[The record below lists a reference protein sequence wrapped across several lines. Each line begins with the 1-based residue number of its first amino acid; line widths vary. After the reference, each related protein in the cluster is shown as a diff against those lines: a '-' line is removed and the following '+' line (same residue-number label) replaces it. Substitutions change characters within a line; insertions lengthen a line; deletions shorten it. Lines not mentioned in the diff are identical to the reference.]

1 MGLFGG
7 GKKKKKKK
15 AKRAAQSAAD
25 LSAYIARL
33 KAQAPHTAKDEM
45 IKKLLG
51 DLLPKV
57 KGQVSEE
64 YTKVFQPAEQAG
76 TALAST
82 VAGSPAEAWK
92 QFFAK
97 RKEEAV
103 EGKMKELT
111 PQYIE
116 NLSQFL
122 GELYKPE
129 VAVTYGLAKTAPQ
142 WLSREWYKARPQVEQ
157 QFAEVQK
164 SYASL
169 VKNIQNY
176 LKEIGLEGISAEDIL
191 GQIWSINP
199 KRKRRIFLVGV

>member
-1 MGLFGG
+1 MGLFGSS
-7 GKKKKKKK
+7 KKKKK
-15 AKRAAQSAAD
+15 AKKAMKSAQD

-33 KAQAPHTAKDEM
+33 KTEAPQTAKDEM
-45 IKKLLG
+45 IKRLLG

-57 KGQVSEE
+57 RGQVSGE
-64 YTKVFQPAEQAG
+64 YEKVFQPAEQSG

-129 VAVTYGLAKTAPQ
+129 VAEVYGLAKTAPQ
-142 WLSREWYKARPQVEQ
+142 WLSREWYKVRPQVEQ
-157 QFAEVQK
+157 QFADVQK

-169 VKNIQNY
+169 VENIQSY
-176 LKEIGLEGISAEDIL
+176 LKEIGLEEIKAEDIL
-191 GQIWSINP
+191 GQIWT
-199 KRKRRIFLVGV
+199 V

>member
-1 MGLFGG
+1 MGLFGSS
-7 GKKKKKKK
+7 KKKKK
-15 AKRAAQSAAD
+15 AKKAKSAMQSSQD

-33 KAQAPHTAKDEM
+33 KTQAPQTAKDEM
-45 IKKLLG
+45 IKRLLG

-57 KGQVSEE
+57 RGQVSEE

-82 VAGSPAEAWK
+82 VAGSPTEAWR

-111 PQYIE
+111 PKYIE

-129 VAVTYGLAKTAPQ
+129 VAEVYGLAKTAPQ
-142 WLSREWYKARPQVEQ
+142 WLSREWYTARPQVEQ
-157 QFAEVQK
+157 QFADVQK

-169 VKNIQNY
+169 VENIQNY
-176 LKEIGLEGISAEDIL
+176 LKEIGLEEIKAEDIL
-191 GQIWSINP
+191 GQIWT
-199 KRKRRIFLVGV
+199 V

>member
-7 GKKKKKKK
+7 SKKKKKK
-15 AKRAAQSAAD
+15 AKKAMKSARD

-33 KAQAPHTAKDEM
+33 KTQAPKTAKDEM
-45 IKKLLG
+45 IRKLLG

-57 KGQVSEE
+57 RGQVSEE
-64 YTKVFQPAEQAG
+64 YMKVFQPAEQSG
-76 TALAST
+76 MALASV

-103 EGKMKELT
+103 EGRMKELN

-116 NLSQFL
+116 SLSQFL

-129 VAVTYGLAKTAPQ
+129 VAVTYGLTKTAPQ
-142 WLSREWYKARPQVEQ
+142 WLRREWYKARPQVEQ
-157 QFAEVQK
+157 QFAETQK

-169 VKNIQNY
+169 VENIQNY
-176 LKEIGLEGISAEDIL
+176 LKEIGLEGIKAEDIL
-191 GQIWSINP
+191 GQIWT
-199 KRKRRIFLVGV
+199 V

>member
-1 MGLFGG
+1 MGLFGSS
-7 GKKKKKKK
+7 KKKKK
-15 AKRAAQSAAD
+15 AKKAKKSAEA
-25 LSAYIARL
+25 LSAYVAKL
-33 KAQAPHTAKDEM
+33 KASTPKTAKDEM
-45 IKKLLG
+45 IKRLLS

-57 KGQVSEE
+57 KGKVSEGYE
-64 YTKVFQPAEQAG
+64 KIFQPAEQAG
-76 TALAST
+76 TALVST
-82 VAGSPAEAWK
+82 VVGSPAEAWK

-97 RKEEAV
+97 RKEESV

-122 GELYKPE
+122 GELYKPD

-164 SYASL
+164 SYSSL
-169 VKNIQNY
+169 IENIQNY
-176 LKEIGLEGISAEDIL
+176 LKEIGIEGIKAEDIL
-191 GQIWSINP
+191 GQIWT
-199 KRKRRIFLVGV
+199 V

>member
-1 MGLFGG
+1 MSLFGG
-7 GKKKKKKK
+7 GKKKKKAKK
-15 AKRAAQSAAD
+15 AKRAMQSAQD

-33 KAQAPHTAKDEM
+33 KTQAPKTPKDEM

-57 KGQVSEE
+57 RSKVSEE

-76 TALAST
+76 VALAST
-82 VAGSPAEAWK
+82 VVGSPAETWK

-103 EGKMKELT
+103 EKKMKELT

-157 QFAEVQK
+157 QFADVQK

-169 VKNIQNY
+169 VENIQNY
-176 LKEIGLEGISAEDIL
+176 LKEIGLEGIKAEDIL
-191 GQIWSINP
+191 GQIWT
-199 KRKRRIFLVGV
+199 V

>member
-7 GKKKKKKK
+7 GKKKKKK
-15 AKRAAQSAAD
+15 AKRAMQSAQD
-25 LSAYIARL
+25 LGVYIARL
-33 KAQAPHTAKDEM
+33 KTQAPQTAKDEM
-45 IKKLLG
+45 IKKLLE

-64 YTKVFQPAEQAG
+64 YTKVFQPAEQSGAS
-76 TALAST
+76 LAST
-82 VAGSPAEAWK
+82 VAGSPVEAWK

-116 NLSQFL
+116 SLSQFL

-157 QFAEVQK
+157 QFADVQK

-169 VKNIQNY
+169 VENIQNY
-176 LKEIGLEGISAEDIL
+176 LKEIGLEGIKAEDIL
-191 GQIWSINP
+191 GQIWT
-199 KRKRRIFLVGV
+199 V

>member
-169 VKNIQNY
+169 VENIQNY

>member
-1 MGLFGG
+1 MGLFGSS
-7 GKKKKKKK
+7 KKKKKAKK
-15 AKRAAQSAAD
+15 AKRAAQSAQD

-33 KAQAPHTAKDEM
+33 KAQDPKTAKDEM

-57 KGQVSEE
+57 RGKVSEE

-82 VAGSPAEAWK
+82 VAGSPVEAWG
-92 QFFAK
+92 QYFAK

-103 EGKMKELT
+103 ERKMKELT

-116 NLSQFL
+116 NLSKFL

-129 VAVTYGLAKTAPQ
+129 VAVTYGLAKTAPR
-142 WLSREWYKARPQVEQ
+142 WLSREWYTMRPQVEQ
-157 QFAEVQK
+157 QFAEAQK
-164 SYASL
+164 TYASL
-169 VKNIQNY
+169 VENIQNY
-176 LKEIGLEGISAEDIL
+176 LKEIGLEEIKAEDIL
-191 GQIWSINP
+191 GQIWT
-199 KRKRRIFLVGV
+199 V

>member
-7 GKKKKKKK
+7 SKKKKKK
-15 AKRAAQSAAD
+15 AKRAMQSAQD

-33 KAQAPHTAKDEM
+33 KTQAPQTAKDEM
-45 IKKLLG
+45 IRKLLG

-57 KGQVSEE
+57 RGQVSEE
-64 YTKVFQPAEQAG
+64 YMKVFQPAEQSG
-76 TALAST
+76 MALASV

-103 EGKMKELT
+103 EGRMKELT

-116 NLSQFL
+116 SFSQFL

-129 VAVTYGLAKTAPQ
+129 VAVTYGLTKTAPQ
-142 WLSREWYKARPQVEQ
+142 WLRREWYKARPQVEQ
-157 QFAEVQK
+157 QFAETQK

-169 VKNIQNY
+169 VENIQNY
-176 LKEIGLEGISAEDIL
+176 LKEIGLEGIKAEDIL
-191 GQIWSINP
+191 GQIWT
-199 KRKRRIFLVGV
+199 V

>member
-1 MGLFGG
+1 MGLFGSS
-7 GKKKKKKK
+7 KKKKK
-15 AKRAAQSAAD
+15 AKRAMQSAQD
-25 LSAYIARL
+25 LSEYIARL
-33 KAQAPHTAKDEM
+33 QTQAPQTAKDEM

-57 KGQVSEE
+57 RGQVSEE
-64 YTKVFQPAEQAG
+64 YTKVFQPAEQSG

-142 WLSREWYKARPQVEQ
+142 WLGREWYTARPQVEQ
-157 QFAEVQK
+157 QFADVQK
-164 SYASL
+164 SYTSL
-169 VKNIQNY
+169 VENIQNY
-176 LKEIGLEGISAEDIL
+176 LKEIGLEGIKAEDIL
-191 GQIWSINP
+191 GQIWT
-199 KRKRRIFLVGV
+199 V

>member
-1 MGLFGG
+1 MGLFGSS
-7 GKKKKKKK
+7 KKKKKAKK

-33 KAQAPHTAKDEM
+33 KASAPATAKDEM
-45 IKKLLG
+45 IKKLLS

-57 KGQVSEE
+57 KGQVTEE
-64 YTKVFQPAEQAG
+64 YTKVFQPAEQSG

-82 VAGSPAEAWK
+82 VVGTPAEAWK
-92 QFFAK
+92 EFFAK

-111 PQYIE
+111 PQYVE

-129 VAVTYGLAKTAPQ
+129 VAEVYGLEKTAPQ
-142 WLSREWYKARPQVEQ
+142 WLSREWYTARPQVEQ
-157 QFAEVQK
+157 QFAEVQQ
-164 SYASL
+164 SYANL
-169 VKNIQNY
+169 VNSIQNY
-176 LKEIGLEGISAEDIL
+176 LKEIGLDHIKAEDIL
-191 GQIWSINP
+191 GQIWT
-199 KRKRRIFLVGV
+199 V

>member
-7 GKKKKKKK
+7 SKKKKKK
-15 AKRAAQSAAD
+15 AKKAMKSARD

-33 KAQAPHTAKDEM
+33 KTQAPKTAKDEM
-45 IKKLLG
+45 IRKLLG

-57 KGQVSEE
+57 RGQVSEE
-64 YTKVFQPAEQAG
+64 YMKVFQPAEQSG
-76 TALAST
+76 MALASV

-103 EGKMKELT
+103 EGRMKELT

-116 NLSQFL
+116 SLSQFL

-129 VAVTYGLAKTAPQ
+129 VAVTYGLTKTAPQ
-142 WLSREWYKARPQVEQ
+142 WLRREWYKARPQVEQ
-157 QFAEVQK
+157 QFAETQK

-169 VKNIQNY
+169 VENIQNY
-176 LKEIGLEGISAEDIL
+176 LKEIGLEGIKAEDIL
-191 GQIWSINP
+191 GQIWT
-199 KRKRRIFLVGV
+199 V

>member
-1 MGLFGG
+1 MGLFGSS
-7 GKKKKKKK
+7 KKKKK
-15 AKRAAQSAAD
+15 AKKAKRAMQSASD

-33 KAQAPHTAKDEM
+33 KTSAPKTAKDEM
-45 IKKLLG
+45 IKKLLS

-57 KGQVSEE
+57 KGQVTEE
-64 YTKVFQPAEQAG
+64 YSKIFQPAEQSG

-82 VAGSPAEAWK
+82 VGGTPAEAWK

-97 RKEEAV
+97 RQEEAV

-111 PQYIE
+111 PQYVE

-142 WLSREWYKARPQVEQ
+142 WLGREWYKVRPQVEQ
-157 QFAEVQK
+157 QFADVQK
-164 SYASL
+164 SYENL
-169 VKNIQNY
+169 VSSIQNY
-176 LKEIGLEGISAEDIL
+176 LKEIGLDNIKAEDIL
-191 GQIWSINP
+191 GQIWTA
-199 KRKRRIFLVGV
+199 

>member
-7 GKKKKKKK
+7 SSKKKKK
-15 AKRAAQSAAD
+15 AKKAMKSARD
-25 LSAYIARL
+25 LSAYVARL
-33 KAQAPHTAKDEM
+33 KTEAPKTAKDEM
-45 IKKLLG
+45 IKRLLG

-57 KGQVSEE
+57 RGQVSEE
-64 YTKVFQPAEQAG
+64 YTKVFQPAEQSG
-76 TALAST
+76 TSLAST
-82 VAGSPAEAWK
+82 VAGSQAEAWK
-92 QFFAK
+92 QFFSK

-157 QFAEVQK
+157 QFADVQK
-164 SYASL
+164 SYSEL
-169 VKNIQNY
+169 VSNIQNY
-176 LKEIGLEGISAEDIL
+176 LKEIGLDSIKAEDIL
-191 GQIWSINP
+191 GQIWT
-199 KRKRRIFLVGV
+199 V

>member
-1 MGLFGG
+1 VAKMGLFGSS
-7 GKKKKKKK
+7 KKKKK
-15 AKRAAQSAAD
+15 AKKAKRAMQSMSD

-33 KAQAPHTAKDEM
+33 KTSAPKTAKDEM
-45 IKKLLG
+45 IKRILG

-57 KGQVSEE
+57 RGQVSAE
-64 YTKVFQPAEQAG
+64 YTKVFQPAEQTG
-76 TALAST
+76 VALAST
-82 VAGSPAEAWK
+82 ATGTPAEAWK

-129 VAVTYGLAKTAPQ
+129 VAVTMGLEKTAPQ
-142 WLSREWYKARPQVEQ
+142 WLAREWYTARPQVEQ

-164 SYASL
+164 SYSKL
-169 VKNIQNY
+169 VSDIQNY

-191 GQIWSINP
+191 GQIWSI
-199 KRKRRIFLVGV
+199 

>member
-7 GKKKKKKK
+7 SSKKKKKK
-15 AKRAAQSAAD
+15 AKRAMQSAQD
-25 LSAYIARL
+25 LSAYMARL
-33 KAQAPHTAKDEM
+33 KTQAPKTSKDEM
-45 IKKLLG
+45 IKRLLG

-57 KGQVSEE
+57 RGGVSEE
-64 YTKVFQPAEQAG
+64 YTKVFQPAEQSG
-76 TALAST
+76 VALAST

-157 QFAEVQK
+157 QFADVQK

-169 VKNIQNY
+169 VENIQNY
-176 LKEIGLEGISAEDIL
+176 LKEIGLEGIKAEDIL
-191 GQIWSINP
+191 GQIWT
-199 KRKRRIFLVGV
+199 V

>member
-7 GKKKKKKK
+7 GKKKKKAKK
-15 AKRAAQSAAD
+15 AKKAMKSAQE

-33 KAQAPHTAKDEM
+33 KTQAPKTPKDEM
-45 IKKLLG
+45 IKRLLK

-57 KGQVSEE
+57 RGKVSEE
-64 YTKVFQPAEQAG
+64 YAKVFQPAEQAG
-76 TALAST
+76 VALAST
-82 VAGSPAEAWK
+82 VVGSPAETWK

-103 EGKMKELT
+103 ERKMKELT

-157 QFAEVQK
+157 QFADVQK

-169 VKNIQNY
+169 VENIQNY
-176 LKEIGLEGISAEDIL
+176 LKEIGLEGIKAEDIL
-191 GQIWSINP
+191 GQIWS
-199 KRKRRIFLVGV
+199 V

>member
-7 GKKKKKKK
+7 GKKKKKLKK
-15 AKRAAQSAAD
+15 AKKAMKSARD

-33 KAQAPHTAKDEM
+33 KTQAPKTAKDEM
-45 IKKLLG
+45 VKKLLG
-51 DLLPKV
+51 ELLPKV
-57 KGQVSEE
+57 RGKVSEE

-76 TALAST
+76 AALAST

-142 WLSREWYKARPQVEQ
+142 WLGREWYKVRPQVEQ
-157 QFAEVQK
+157 QFADVQK
-164 SYASL
+164 SYTSL
-169 VKNIQNY
+169 MENIQNY
-176 LKEIGLEGISAEDIL
+176 LKEVGLEGIKAEDIL
-191 GQIWSINP
+191 GQIWT
-199 KRKRRIFLVGV
+199 V

>member
-1 MGLFGG
+1 MGLFGSS
-7 GKKKKKKK
+7 KKKKKAKK
-15 AKRAAQSAAD
+15 AKRAAQSASD

-33 KAQAPHTAKDEM
+33 KTATPKTAKDEM
-45 IKKLLG
+45 IKRILG

-57 KGQVSEE
+57 KGQVTEE
-64 YTKVFQPAEQAG
+64 YTKVFQPAEQSG

-82 VAGSPAEAWK
+82 VAGTPAEAWK

-111 PQYIE
+111 PQYVE
-116 NLSQFL
+116 NLSQFF

-142 WLSREWYKARPQVEQ
+142 WLSREWYTARPQVES

-164 SYASL
+164 SYSNL
-169 VKNIQNY
+169 VSSIQNY
-176 LKEIGLEGISAEDIL
+176 LKEIGLDYIKAEDIL
-191 GQIWSINP
+191 GQIWT
-199 KRKRRIFLVGV
+199 V

>member
-1 MGLFGG
+1 MGLFGSS
-7 GKKKKKKK
+7 KKKKK
-15 AKRAAQSAAD
+15 AKKAKKAMQSIQD

-33 KAQAPHTAKDEM
+33 KTQAPKVSKDEM
-45 IKKLLG
+45 IKRLLG

-57 KGQVSEE
+57 RGRVSEE
-64 YTKVFQPAEQAG
+64 YAKVFQPAEQAG
-76 TALAST
+76 VALAST
-82 VAGSPAEAWK
+82 VGGSQAEAWK

-116 NLSQFL
+116 NLNQFL

-157 QFAEVQK
+157 QFADVRK

-169 VKNIQNY
+169 VENIQNY
-176 LKEIGLEGISAEDIL
+176 LKEIGLEGIKAEDIL
-191 GQIWSINP
+191 GQIWDWKVRP
-199 KRKRRIFLVGV
+199 KKFSLWRA

>member
-1 MGLFGG
+1 MS
-7 GKKKKKKK
+7 KKKK
-15 AKRAAQSAAD
+15 AKKAMRSTSD

-33 KAQAPHTAKDEM
+33 KTSAPKTAKDEM
-45 IKKLLG
+45 IKRLLS

-57 KGQVSEE
+57 RGKVADE
-64 YTKVFQPAEQAG
+64 YTKVFQPAERSG

-82 VAGSPAEAWK
+82 VVGTPAEAWK

-111 PQYIE
+111 PQYVE

-129 VAVTYGLAKTAPQ
+129 VAEVYGLEKTAPQ

-164 SYASL
+164 SYSNL
-169 VKNIQNY
+169 VSNIQNY
-176 LKEIGLEGISAEDIL
+176 LKEIGLDNIKAEDIL
-191 GQIWSINP
+191 GQIWT
-199 KRKRRIFLVGV
+199 V

>member
-7 GKKKKKKK
+7 SSKKKKKK
-15 AKRAAQSAAD
+15 AKRAMQSAQD
-25 LSAYIARL
+25 LSAYMAEL
-33 KAQAPHTAKDEM
+33 KTKDPKIAKDEM
-45 IKKLLG
+45 VKKLLG

-57 KGQVSEE
+57 RGKVSEE
-64 YTKVFQPAEQAG
+64 YTKVFQPAEQSG
-76 TALAST
+76 TSLAST

-142 WLSREWYKARPQVEQ
+142 WLSREWYKVRPQVEQ
-157 QFAEVQK
+157 QFADVQK

-169 VKNIQNY
+169 TENIQNY
-176 LKEIGLEGISAEDIL
+176 LKEIGLEEIKAEDIL
-191 GQIWSINP
+191 GQIWE
-199 KRKRRIFLVGV
+199 V